1 MAEGLRKQGHEVL
14 LAGKSKY
21 IPDSISISHTE
32 WTNRQFGQAD
42 AIIFVCACGIAVR
55 SIAPFVKSKK
65 TDPAVLVV
73 DECGK
78 YVISLLSGH
87 LGGANELA
95 ETVARLLG
103 ALPIITTAT
112 DLHHQFAVDVF
123 AKKNG
128 CAIASM
134 KAAKEFSA
142 AMLAGESVGFY
153 SEYDWDG
160 ELPEG
165 MMCCKILGNN
175 EKKNFGIAVSIK
187 KNCRPFPETVHI
199 IPQIVSVG
207 IGCRK
212 GKDVKSI
219 EQMVRDCLKE
229 NNISRE
235 AVKNI
240 ASIDLKKEE
249 QGILALAEK
258 WNIPFLTYNE
268 KELYKAKGEF
278 SESDFVKK
286 ITGVEN
292 VCERSAV
299 LAGGQ
304 GHLIQK
310 KIAKDGMTVA
320 LAVEEWRISFE

>member
-1 MAEGLRKQGHEVL
+1 MAEGLRRQGHEVL

-153 SEYDWDG
+153 SEYDWD
-160 ELPEG
+160 
-165 MMCCKILGNN
+165 
-175 EKKNFGIAVSIK
+175 
-187 KNCRPFPETVHI
+187 
-199 IPQIVSVG
+199 
-207 IGCRK
+207 
-212 GKDVKSI
+212 
-219 EQMVRDCLKE
+219 
-229 NNISRE
+229 
-235 AVKNI
+235 
-240 ASIDLKKEE
+240 
-249 QGILALAEK
+249 
-258 WNIPFLTYNE
+258 
-268 KELYKAKGEF
+268 
-278 SESDFVKK
+278 
-286 ITGVEN
+286 
-292 VCERSAV
+292 
-299 LAGGQ
+299 
-304 GHLIQK
+304 
-310 KIAKDGMTVA
+310 
-320 LAVEEWRISFE
+320 